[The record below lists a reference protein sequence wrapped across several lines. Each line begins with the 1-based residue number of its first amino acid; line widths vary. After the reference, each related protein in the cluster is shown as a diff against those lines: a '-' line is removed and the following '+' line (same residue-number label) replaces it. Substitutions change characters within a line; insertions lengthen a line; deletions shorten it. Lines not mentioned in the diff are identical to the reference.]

1 MLKKHLYRLII
12 LILIVTSVLGIYK
25 QVTLILNAQEQVSNL
40 EQKVSELIKKNNSLK
55 KSINP

>member
-12 LILIVTSVLGIYK
+12 LILMVTSVLGIYK
-25 QVTLILNAQEQVSNL
+25 QLTLILNAQEQVSNL

>member
-1 MLKKHLYRLII
+1 M
-12 LILIVTSVLGIYK
+12 VTSVLGIYK
-25 QVTLILNAQEQVSNL
+25 QLTLILNAQEQVSNL